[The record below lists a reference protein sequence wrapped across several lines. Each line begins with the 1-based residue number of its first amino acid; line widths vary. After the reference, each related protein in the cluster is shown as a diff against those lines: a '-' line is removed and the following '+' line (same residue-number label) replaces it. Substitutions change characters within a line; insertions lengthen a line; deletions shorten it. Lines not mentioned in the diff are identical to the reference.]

1 MAWFTKLQAEGVVQ
15 SAHERVGKAWSW
27 MGKAMKEA
35 IIARE
40 VAMLLADQQTTD
52 GLLTV
57 GDINDLFEAS
67 YELAGL
73 RQNKAKKR
81 GVRAQD
87 RLIAIRSRT

>member
-57 GDINDLFEAS
+57 GDINDLFGGLVRTGRAPTKQGEEA
-67 YELAGL
+67 
-73 RQNKAKKR
+73 RC
-81 GVRAQD
+81 
-87 RLIAIRSRT
+87 